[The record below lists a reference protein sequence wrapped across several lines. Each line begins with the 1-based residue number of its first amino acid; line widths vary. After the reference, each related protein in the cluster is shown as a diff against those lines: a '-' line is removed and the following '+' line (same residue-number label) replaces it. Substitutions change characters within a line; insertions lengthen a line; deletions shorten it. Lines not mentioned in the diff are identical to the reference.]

1 MKLTID
7 ASSIVSGGGLTHL
20 IELINNIKSDSV
32 SIKVIGSEK
41 VLNKLPDYIIKVGH
55 PYLNGSIFKRFY
67 FQLIIID
74 KLLTNTDILFS
85 ITGDYLGAFRPLV
98 GMSQNMLLYE
108 KENLKG
114 FGLEKIKFFINFF
127 RQKISFKKSDG
138 IIFLSNHALKIVGS
152 KIDLSIKHT
161 KIINHGVN
169 HKFFKNN
176 ISSENLK
183 RKVLYVSSFHYYKN
197 QLNVIKAFNLL
208 KLKYHNINLTLVGNF
223 INKSYK
229 FKILNLI
236 QKSNSSNWIKI
247 YDNVNYNEINKFYDD
262 SDLIVF
268 ASSCENMPLILIE
281 SMASAKPIICSNKPP
296 MTEFLPKIN
305 FYFDPKDVNSIYNSI
320 LSALETNENELMKI
334 STANL
339 VQSKKYNWSSTAF
352 ETVEFIEMVFNTY
365 KTINNGTK

>member
-41 VLNKLPDYIIKVGH
+41 VLNKLPDDIIKVGH
-55 PYLNGSIFKRFY
+55 PFLNGSIFKRFY

-85 ITGDYLGAFRPLV
+85 ITGDYLGNFRPLV

-114 FGLEKIKFFINFF
+114 FGFEKIKFFINYF

-138 IIFLSNHALKIVGS
+138 LIFLSNHALKIIGS
-152 KIDLSIKHT
+152 KIDLSSKHT
-161 KIINHGVN
+161 KIVNHGVN
-169 HKFFKNN
+169 HEFFRNN
-176 ISSENLK
+176 NRSKNLK
-183 RKVLYVSSFHYYKN
+183 RKFLYVSSFHYYKN
-197 QLNVIKAFNLL
+197 QLEVIKAFNLL
-208 KLKYHNINLTLVGNF
+208 RTKHPNINLTLVGNF

-229 FKILNLI
+229 FKILKLI
-236 QKSNSSNWIKI
+236 QKSNSKNWIKI
-247 YDNVNYNEINKFYDD
+247 YDNVNYNEIKKFYEN

-281 SMASAKPIICSNKPP
+281 SMASAKPILCSNKPP

-305 FYFDPKDVNSIYNSI
+305 FYFDPKDVNSIYNSLLKAI
-320 LSALETNENELMKI
+320 ETNENELMKI
-334 STANL
+334 STTNL
-339 VQSKKYNWSSTAF
+339 SQSKKYNWDSTAF
-352 ETVEFIEMVFNTY
+352 ETLKFIELVFNNY
-365 KTINNGTK
+365 NIINNGKK